1 MLKILS
7 TSVSLLLFAVT
18 FGQAS
23 VNTSGGTVSNPSGSV
38 SYSIGQVA
46 YESISNASGSVSQG
60 VQQAFEIA
68 TLMLTENTFNFS
80 LTAFP
85 NPTQSFL
92 TLGIENFNQEKLTY
106 QLVDLEGK
114 LVQQGAIQSKETRL
128 DMTQLPIATYFVE
141 VNHEG
146 KNIQTFKIIKN
157 Q

>member
-1 MLKILS
+1 MLKIL
-7 TSVSLLLFAVT
+7 TSSISLLLFAVT
-18 FGQAS
+18 FGQTS
-23 VNTSGGTVSNPSGSV
+23 VNTSGGTISNSSGSL

-46 YESISNASGSVSQG
+46 YESIYNSSGSVSEG

-85 NPTQSFL
+85 NPTHSFL

-114 LVQQGAIQSKETRL
+114 LVQQGAIQLKETRL